1 MPIDRARFLF
11 LTASMAAGACNTAQP
26 PAAPVATVDIPPVS
40 PAAPTVAQTPLAAP
54 DAAQAEEPET
64 THPSPLDIG
73 AIAPPFREGMGRPA
87 DPGPPSACDAANAQ
101 GSPGDCSRLR
111 APPGPACESFHDT
124 RQECDDVKQTLAPAV
139 AAKVVDCLVAKSG
152 KRDICQFAVVAQCAS
167 AAFRTSCTDPA
178 TGARCRAIV
187 RGCSAFPQAASAVP
201 KVTAAECEGAIAAV
215 PASQRSRML
224 LCMQEGCTAGYCF
237 AYLK

>member
-1 MPIDRARFLF
+1 MHIDRTRFF
-11 LTASMAAGACNTAQP
+11 WLTASMAAGACNTAQP
-26 PAAPVATVDIPPVS
+26 PAAPLATVDIPPV
-40 PAAPTVAQTPLAAP
+40 PPTASSAVETPPAAP
-54 DAAQAEEPET
+54 DATPGEEPET

-73 AIAPPFREGMGRPA
+73 AIAPPFREGTGRTA
-87 DPGPPSACDAANAQ
+87 DPGPPSSCDGANAQ

-111 APPGPACESFHDT
+111 KGPGPSCESFTDT
-124 RQECDDVKQTLAPAV
+124 RQECDDVKQTFAPAV
-139 AAKVVDCLVAKSG
+139 ATRVVDCLLAKSG

-178 TGARCRAIV
+178 SAARCRAIV
-187 RGCSAFPQAASAVP
+187 RGCSSYPQSSTAVP
-201 KVTAAECEGAIAAV
+201 KVTVAECEGAIAAV
-215 PASQRSRML
+215 PAGQRGKML